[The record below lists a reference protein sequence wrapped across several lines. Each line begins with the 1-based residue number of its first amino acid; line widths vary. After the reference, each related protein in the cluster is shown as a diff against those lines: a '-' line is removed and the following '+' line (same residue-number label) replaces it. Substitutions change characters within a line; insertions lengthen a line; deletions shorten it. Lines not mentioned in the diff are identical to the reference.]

1 MPEISELVD
10 VEALLVAHLS
20 SDAGVTAIAGDR
32 VSTELPAGFE
42 PEARIQLFRVGGAP
56 LDQVTHHLDRAVVQ
70 LNVYGASK
78 ASAFDAAREA
88 LAGLLRARSAAH
100 PLGAVTHVER
110 LTGPTWSPDPATDTP
125 RYLLTVAIT
134 VHPLAVT

>member
-1 MPEISELVD
+1 MPEITELVD

-20 SDAGVTAIAGDR
+20 SDAGVTAIADDR

-56 LDQVTHHLDRAVVQ
+56 TEAVTHHIDRAVVQ
-70 LNVYGASK
+70 LNIYGSTK
-78 ASAFDAAREA
+78 AEAFDTARAA
-88 LAGLLRARSAAH
+88 LSGLLRARSAAH
-100 PLGAVTHVER
+100 PLGSVTHIER
-110 LTGPTWSPDPATDTP
+110 LTGPTWSPDPATDAP

-134 VHPLAVT
+134 VHPLAVA